1 MLQIRALGARY
12 DRSQVLHDVTLG
24 CGPGEVVCLLGRNGV
39 GKSTTLKSVMGLMP
53 ATSGEILFEAES
65 IAGLPPYAIARRGI
79 GYVPE
84 ERLIFP
90 DLTVDE
96 NLSMGV
102 SKGFGRP
109 PKAAFERI
117 FALFPRLAE
126 KTRQAGRTLSGGEQQ
141 MLSIGETIRREL
153 GAEGAGLRR
162 RCRRQD
168 RCRGDGRTHGRAFRR
183 RRRAGQQRR
192 DAVAQHLARTEDRRD
207 AEAHPGDRALGQLV
221 GHAGRLSAYAQAGR
235 RQRRQFLFDRRRY
248 RRLAACRLQHRE
260 IRTDRTDPQRRG
272 RVGAGSTSAST
283 PSRRPVSAR
292 SSPNWSGTCRA
303 SWRRQRPTTRCS
315 APAIRR
321 RISARSWC
329 SSPRK
334 CRASSPAN

>member
-12 DRSQVLHDVTLG
+12 DRSQVLHDVTLR
-24 CGPGEVVCLLGRNGV
+24 CGPGEVICLLGRNGV

-109 PKAAFERI
+109 PKAAFERV

-141 MLSIGETIRREL
+141 MLSIGRALMAQPKLLLVDEPTEGLAPVIVQALERAL
-153 GAEGAGLRR
+153 KALAESGL
-162 RCRRQD
+162 
-168 RCRGDGRTHGRAFRR
+168 AVLVVESKL
-183 RRRAGQQRR
+183 
-192 DAVAQHLARTEDRRD
+192 AVARRIADRITVMSKGETVFHGTRD
-207 AEAHPGDRALGQLV
+207 D
-221 GHAGRLSAYAQAGR
+221 
-235 RQRRQFLFDRRRY
+235 
-248 RRLAACRLQHRE
+248 LAAN
-260 IRTDRTDPQRRG
+260 
-272 RVGAGSTSAST
+272 A
-283 PSRRPVSAR
+283 
-292 SSPNWSGTCRA
+292 
-303 SWRRQRPTTRCS
+303 
-315 APAIRR
+315 AIRR
-321 RISARSWC
+321 QYLEV
-329 SSPRK
+329 
-334 CRASSPAN
+334 